1 MKEQDDRLAVA
12 AVSLY
17 DEDFFLWSQ
26 RTAEALR
33 AGQVEAA
40 DLPHVA
46 EEIEDLGKRDL
57 KEINSRMQVLI
68 AHLLKWRL
76 QPERRSASWES
87 TIVTQRVEIEALL
100 KQSPSLRRTLALEL
114 ADNYARAVRR
124 AMPETRLL
132 RNQFPAECPFALAQ
146 ILDQDYLPD

>member
-1 MKEQDDRLAVA
+1 MKERAEQLATA
-12 AVSLY
+12 TVSLY

-26 RTAEALR
+26 CMAKSLR

-40 DLPHVA
+40 DLFHLA

-87 TIVTQRVEIEALL
+87 TIVTQRLEIEALL
-100 KQSPSLRRTLALEL
+100 RHSPSLRRTLALEL
-114 ADNYARAVRR
+114 ADNYARAIRR
-124 AMPETRLL
+124 AIPETRLPK
-132 RNQFPAECPFALAQ
+132 NQFPSECPFTLAQ
-146 ILDQDYLPD
+146 ILDQDYLP